1 MKKVIF
7 SLIALMTAM
16 VMNGQVKQT
25 YLTLNNGVQMPQF
38 GLGVYSIPDGDE
50 TYNSVMTA
58 LKCGY
63 RHIDTAHAYQNER
76 SVGRAVKDSGIDR
89 SEIWITSKLWPN
101 EYGEGKTLKAI
112 DRMCGRLGVDYID
125 LVYFHQPVGD
135 FVGGWKEMEKA
146 LESGKVRAIG
156 ISNFDVNDSIWNS
169 IIENCRI
176 VPQIVQIECH
186 PYAQREHW
194 QKMAAK
200 HNIQIECWFPLG
212 GRESKGELLRDP
224 VICEIAKAHGKSPA
238 QIIIR
243 WHMQMGFSVIPG
255 ASNPDYIHENIE
267 TFDFALSNHE
277 MERIH
282 QLNKE
287 KRYFNMSYEDQ
298 VKWFSQFNP
307 TD

>member
-1 MKKVIF
+1 MKKLIF

-125 LVYFHQPVGD
+125 LR
-135 FVGGWKEMEKA
+135 WR
-146 LESGKVRAIG
+146 LERNGKGARKRKGSCHRHFEFRRERQHLELHRRELPYRAA
-156 ISNFDVNDSIWNS
+156 D
-169 IIENCRI
+169 C
-176 VPQIVQIECH
+176 
-186 PYAQREHW
+186 
-194 QKMAAK
+194 
-200 HNIQIECWFPLG
+200 
-212 GRESKGELLRDP
+212 
-224 VICEIAKAHGKSPA
+224 
-238 QIIIR
+238 
-243 WHMQMGFSVIPG
+243 
-255 ASNPDYIHENIE
+255 
-267 TFDFALSNHE
+267 
-277 MERIH
+277 
-282 QLNKE
+282 
-287 KRYFNMSYEDQ
+287 
-298 VKWFSQFNP
+298 

>member
-1 MKKVIF
+1 
-7 SLIALMTAM
+7 MTAM
-16 VMNGQVKQT
+16 VMNGQVEQT
-25 YLTLNNGVQMPQF
+25 FLTLNNGVQMPQF

-63 RHIDTAHAYQNER
+63 RHIDTAHAYRNER

-101 EYGEGKTLKAI
+101 EHGEGKTLKAI
-112 DRMCGRLGVDYID
+112 D
-125 LVYFHQPVGD
+125 
-135 FVGGWKEMEKA
+135 
-146 LESGKVRAIG
+146 
-156 ISNFDVNDSIWNS
+156 
-169 IIENCRI
+169 
-176 VPQIVQIECH
+176 
-186 PYAQREHW
+186 
-194 QKMAAK
+194 
-200 HNIQIECWFPLG
+200 
-212 GRESKGELLRDP
+212 
-224 VICEIAKAHGKSPA
+224 
-238 QIIIR
+238 R

-277 MERIH
+277 MERMH

-298 VKWFSQFNP
+298 VKWFSQFNL

>member
-112 DRMCGRLGVDYID
+112 DRM
-125 LVYFHQPVGD
+125 
-135 FVGGWKEMEKA
+135 
-146 LESGKVRAIG
+146 
-156 ISNFDVNDSIWNS
+156 
-169 IIENCRI
+169 
-176 VPQIVQIECH
+176 
-186 PYAQREHW
+186 
-194 QKMAAK
+194 
-200 HNIQIECWFPLG
+200 G

-255 ASNPDYIHENIE
+255 ASNPDYIQENIE

-282 QLNKE
+282 LLNKE

>member
-1 MKKVIF
+1 
-7 SLIALMTAM
+7 M
-16 VMNGQVKQT
+16 VMNGQVEQT
-25 YLTLNNGVQMPQF
+25 FLTLNNGVQMPQF

-63 RHIDTAHAYQNER
+63 RHIDTAHAYRNER

-101 EYGEGKTLKAI
+101 EHGEGKTLKAI
-112 DRMCGRLGVDYID
+112 D
-125 LVYFHQPVGD
+125 
-135 FVGGWKEMEKA
+135 
-146 LESGKVRAIG
+146 
-156 ISNFDVNDSIWNS
+156 
-169 IIENCRI
+169 
-176 VPQIVQIECH
+176 
-186 PYAQREHW
+186 
-194 QKMAAK
+194 
-200 HNIQIECWFPLG
+200 
-212 GRESKGELLRDP
+212 
-224 VICEIAKAHGKSPA
+224 
-238 QIIIR
+238 R

-277 MERIH
+277 MERMH

-298 VKWFSQFNP
+298 VKWFSQFNL

>member
-1 MKKVIF
+1 MKKRLLF

-25 YLTLNNGVQMPQF
+25 FLTLNNGVQMPQF

-63 RHIDTAHAYQNER
+63 RHIDTAHAYRNER

-89 SEIWITSKLWPN
+89 SKIWITSKLWPN
-101 EYGEGKTLKAI
+101 EHGEGKTLKAI
-112 DRMCGRLGVDYID
+112 D
-125 LVYFHQPVGD
+125 
-135 FVGGWKEMEKA
+135 
-146 LESGKVRAIG
+146 
-156 ISNFDVNDSIWNS
+156 
-169 IIENCRI
+169 
-176 VPQIVQIECH
+176 
-186 PYAQREHW
+186 
-194 QKMAAK
+194 
-200 HNIQIECWFPLG
+200 
-212 GRESKGELLRDP
+212 
-224 VICEIAKAHGKSPA
+224 
-238 QIIIR
+238 R

-277 MERIH
+277 MERMH

-307 TD
+307 TN

>member
-1 MKKVIF
+1 
-7 SLIALMTAM
+7 M

-50 TYNSVMTA
+50 TYNSVLTA

-63 RHIDTAHAYQNER
+63 RHIDTAHAYRNER

-112 DRMCGRLGVDYID
+112 DRMCGRL
-125 LVYFHQPVGD
+125 
-135 FVGGWKEMEKA
+135 
-146 LESGKVRAIG
+146 
-156 ISNFDVNDSIWNS
+156 
-169 IIENCRI
+169 
-176 VPQIVQIECH
+176 
-186 PYAQREHW
+186 
-194 QKMAAK
+194 
-200 HNIQIECWFPLG
+200 
-212 GRESKGELLRDP
+212 RDP
-224 VICEIAKAHGKSPA
+224 VICEIAKAHGESPA

-255 ASNPDYIHENIE
+255 ASNPDYIKENIE

>member
-1 MKKVIF
+1 MKKLIF

-50 TYNSVMTA
+50 AYNSVMTA

-169 IIENCRI
+169 IVENCRI

-186 PYAQREHW
+186 PYAQ
-194 QKMAAK
+194 
-200 HNIQIECWFPLG
+200 
-212 GRESKGELLRDP
+212 RDP

-255 ASNPDYIHENIE
+255 ASNPDYIQENIE

-277 MERIH
+277 MECIH